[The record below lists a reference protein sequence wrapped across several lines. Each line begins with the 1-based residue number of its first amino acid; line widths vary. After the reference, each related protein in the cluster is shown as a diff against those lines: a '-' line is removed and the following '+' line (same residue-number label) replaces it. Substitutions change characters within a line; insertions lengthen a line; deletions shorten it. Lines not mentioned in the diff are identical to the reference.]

1 MSFRGKKKGRIWRI
15 ESQKSA
21 AAVPR
26 PFSSRCGTNLG
37 FMKKKYTSTTKSTF
51 FPSLV
56 EVHFDYLTGNQSAG
70 GFPFTPSVVFCSYYV
85 RFVYIHLALEGIGMA
100 YFAFR

>member
-1 MSFRGKKKGRIWRI
+1 MSFRGEKKKKKGG
-15 ESQKSA
+15 
-21 AAVPR
+21 
-26 PFSSRCGTNLG
+26 FGGLNLKKVLLQFPGHFPLGVG

-56 EVHFDYLTGNQSAG
+56 EVHFDYLTGNRSAG